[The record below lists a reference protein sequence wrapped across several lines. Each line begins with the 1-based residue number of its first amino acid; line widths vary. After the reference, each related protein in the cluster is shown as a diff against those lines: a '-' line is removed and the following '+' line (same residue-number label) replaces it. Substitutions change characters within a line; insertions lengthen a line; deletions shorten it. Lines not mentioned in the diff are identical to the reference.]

1 MLKNIFKNLR
11 EKAGLSQQELA
22 TKARLSGSQIA
33 QIEQGKRSDMRVSTL
48 LALAKALRVD
58 AGVLLAAFAE
68 AFEAAAKGDG
78 DVDAARDA
86 ATSWLAKKKMQ
97 RKVKAEKGKGR
108 RAC

>member
-68 AFEAAAKGDG
+68 AFEAAAAKGDG
-78 DVDAARDA
+78 DVDAGA
-86 ATSWLAKKKMQ
+86 ATTEPAKKQRQ
-97 RKVKAEKGKGR
+97 RKVKAEKRKGR
-108 RAC
+108 

>member
-68 AFEAAAKGDG
+68 ATGAAAEGGG
-78 DVDAARDA
+78 DVDVDAGA
-86 ATSWLAKKKMQ
+86 ATTEPAKKQRQ
-97 RKVKAEKGKGR
+97 RK
-108 RAC
+108 